1 MGIKLSMTRHF
12 LMILCC
18 VSVALISLHAHAQ
31 EADATPA
38 APAASASPAASS
50 APAPSTP
57 GDKAANQY
65 EIKLRELEER
75 VGALKE
81 KIYRSKTRLV
91 LLREQI
97 LHNVIAEAKA
107 ILVHR
112 NNMGALF
119 TLEQIL
125 YFLDGNKVYYHDNKT
140 GLLDERREFEI
151 FNGNV
156 MPGNHIVSVEMVYR
170 GSGGI
175 FSYVDGYLFKI
186 KSNYTF
192 YASKGRITRVAIIGH
207 ERGGLTTTLEDKPYV
222 SYEVQQ
228 FRYNKENLARLTE
241 GEEAE

>member
-1 MGIKLSMTRHF
+1 MTRQI
-12 LMILCC
+12 LMIISC
-18 VSVALISLHAHAQ
+18 ALITAVFVHARAQ
-31 EADATPA
+31 EAPEGTTPAAATPAA
-38 APAASASPAASS
+38 APAASPATPKPAADAYDSR
-50 APAPSTP
+50 
-57 GDKAANQY
+57 
-65 EIKLRELEER
+65 LRELEER
-75 VGALKE
+75 VGTLKE

-107 ILVHR
+107 IVVHR
-112 NNMGALF
+112 NNMGSLF
-119 TLEQIL
+119 SLEQVL
-125 YFLDGNKVYYHDNKT
+125 YYLDGNKIYFQDNKS
-140 GLLDERREFEI
+140 GLLDEKREFEI

-170 GSGGI
+170 GSGGL

-186 KSNYTF
+186 KSNNTF
-192 YASKGRITRVAIIGH
+192 YASKGRITRVAVVGH
-207 ERGGLTTTLEDKPYV
+207 ERGGLTTSLEDKPYV